1 MITLIE
7 LLAKSILWGIT
18 SAMTLA
24 AVIVTAHRK
33 RWRLGKFTVLLF
45 MNVLLLCITQV
56 LFSCIMENLN
66 LLFPPDGSRNEND
79 LMLLMANFLVWP
91 ICISFI
97 YSIIKAVRKA
107 AISWVHTN
115 DVRSAY
121 SIFGTDLGESI
132 LLFLSYL
139 KEGARR
145 VRDLDFFSIEA
156 IEEEPEKEPEDESE
170 NTEARYGRS

>member
-7 LLAKSILWGIT
+7 LLATSILWGIT

-45 MNVLLLCITQV
+45 MNIVLIMCTQV
-56 LFSCIMENLN
+56 LFSDIMENLN
-66 LLFPPDGSRNEND
+66 LLFPPDGSRNED
-79 LMLLMANFLVWP
+79 ALMLLAANFLVWP

-97 YSIIKAVRKA
+97 YSIIKAARIA
-107 AISWVHTN
+107 AINWVQTH

-121 SIFGTDLGESI
+121 SMFGTDLGESI
-132 LLFLSYL
+132 MLFLSYL

-145 VRDLDFFSIEA
+145 VRDLDFFSIE
-156 IEEEPEKEPEDESE
+156 EEPEDESE
-170 NTEARYGRS
+170 NTEAGYGRS